1 MLRLLVKQRLQ
12 AASEHTLGLIDR
24 FTADYEEEVSRL
36 RENERH
42 KLLEAVFNPRVQ
54 LHRSDVQQLV
64 WIKPDVPPEDQ
75 NQEELEPLLI
85 KEEPEP
91 LLIKEELQDLWTRL
105 EGDQLI
111 VLEEADITKFLS
123 TAVTVKSEDDEP
135 QTSRLHQS
143 QTEDNKEAEP
153 PACSSATTIKTE
165 TDGEDCGGSGP
176 DRNLNP
182 HRHSHP
188 NADDEE
194 ASDSSETEVSCGD
207 WQEALSDSGPDSED
221 GDNVWKEPRAPESAA
236 HALKYKEALV
246 SHVGCNTGNK
256 SNESRSKE
264 LMREK
269 ARCDDYGKRFTHQ
282 GHLKRHVRIH
292 TGEKPFSCDVCGKR
306 FTQQG
311 HLKTHMRVHTG
322 ENPFSCDVC
331 GKRFT
336 HQGHLKEHIRVHTG
350 EKPFSCDDCGKRF
363 TKQGDLKRHMRVH
376 TGEKPFSCDV
386 CGKRFSR
393 QGDLK
398 LHMRVHT
405 GEKPFSC
412 DVCVKTFVSQQGLK
426 KHMRVHTG

>member
-1 MLRLLVKQRLQ
+1 
-12 AASEHTLGLIDR
+12 
-24 FTADYEEEVSRL
+24 
-36 RENERH
+36 H

-64 WIKPDVPPEDQ
+64 WIKPNVPPEDQ
-75 NQEELEPLLI
+75 DQEEPKPLLI
-85 KEEPEP
+85 KDEPEP

-105 EGDQLI
+105 EGDKLI

-153 PACSSATTIKTE
+153 PACSSATTIQTE

-194 ASDSSETEVSCGD
+194 ASDSSEAEVSCGD

-256 SNESRSKE
+256 SNESQSKE

-269 ARCDDYGKRFTHQ
+269 AFWCDVCGKRFTQQ
-282 GHLKRHVRIH
+282 GNLKKHLRVH

-311 HLKTHMRVHTG
+311 NLTTHMRVHTG
-322 ENPFSCDVC
+322 EKPFSCDDC
-331 GKRFT
+331 GKRCKQ
-336 HQGHLKEHIRVHTG
+336 QGDLKKHMRVHTG

-363 TKQGDLKRHMRVH
+363 TRQGDLKKHMRVH

-386 CGKRFSR
+386 CGKRFT
-393 QGDLK
+393 QQENLK
-398 LHMRVHT
+398 HHMRVHT

-412 DVCVKTFVSQQGLK
+412 DVCGESFARKVTLT
-426 KHMRVHTG
+426 KHKRVHTG